1 VAASLVLSALALF
14 AIGAGITLLTGR
26 SVLASG
32 ARQVLFGL
40 AAAGLTFAI
49 GRLIGVSLAG

>member
-1 VAASLVLSALALF
+1 VAGGDLAVAPPRARSARPL
-14 AIGAGITLLTGR
+14 GGR
-26 SVLASG
+26 GGVLASG